1 MQLWRIA
8 CGILD
13 AHLRERLL
21 KTTYPSLDK
30 CVYITRAAEI
40 KKKQGISV
48 LDGNATASCHAEKVN
63 KVTKGKPYVKDR
75 C

>member
-40 KKKQGISV
+40 KK
-48 LDGNATASCHAEKVN
+48 N
-63 KVTKGKPYVKDR
+63 KG
-75 C
+75 